1 MFTEAGCVA
10 VLRCCEQTT
19 RYVERNAVCVCAH
32 TYHSSSSSY
41 TYSYSSSS
49 SSSLATASSF
59 FDGSDQKLP
68 SSSFNACATAPPTTN
83 ARSAVR
89 NRRAGKTAAAC
100 TTRTCQR
107 PWRNAASMWRYHVLW
122 FTGGPVASSHPVPS
136 NRTHS
141 GVCLALR
148 TASTTCAG
156 GSSMTVPAGGVFH
169 WL

>member
-1 MFTEAGCVA
+1 MFTEAGCGA
-10 VLRCCEQTT
+10 ALRCCEQTNG
-19 RYVERNAVCVCAH
+19 YVERNVLCVCVCTH

-49 SSSLATASSF
+49 SSATASSF

-89 NRRAGKTAAAC
+89 KRRAVQERSRC
-100 TTRTCQR
+100 STRTCQR
-107 PWRNAASMWRYHVLW
+107 PWRDAASMWRYHVLW